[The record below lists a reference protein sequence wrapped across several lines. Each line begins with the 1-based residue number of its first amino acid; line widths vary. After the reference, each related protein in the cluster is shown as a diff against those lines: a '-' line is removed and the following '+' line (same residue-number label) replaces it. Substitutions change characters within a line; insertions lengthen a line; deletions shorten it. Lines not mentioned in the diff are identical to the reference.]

1 MTMSLPKSEILTSPE
16 RRRRWSATEKLAM
29 VAGTLRS
36 TVVLRKGDW
45 DQSGADY
52 LMQMLIDVIED
63 DPGHHD
69 KVRLAQERYR
79 YAGEAR

>member
-1 MTMSLPKSEILTSPE
+1 MSRACVLLSPPASRTEAPDVLTK
-16 RRRRWSATEKLAM
+16 RLIKQL
-29 VAGTLRS
+29 AGTLRS

-45 DQSGADY
+45 DQSSADY
-52 LMQMLIDVIED
+52 LMQMLIED